1 MNFET
6 SVIGSLLLDNSAVE
20 TVRGIVQPECF
31 RNHDLSEVYRCI
43 LDLSDKNAPCDV
55 LTVADELFNDNYT
68 ASIGL
73 EQLSDI
79 QDSTASA
86 ANVEYYAEQVADAHL
101 KDKVR
106 RLSGIADNCESG
118 SDAVEKAIAEL
129 TQIGGNEAKT
139 SAHINDALTET
150 IQELDDI
157 FNDNVAYIKSG
168 IDQLDEKIHG
178 FADGGLYVIAGRPAM
193 GKSVLALNVALKA
206 ARENIPT
213 KVYSLEMPKRE
224 VSYRLICSVSNLN
237 TRSKYDMQEEDWPK
251 VTAAFS
257 VIKDLPLEIDDGSGY
272 TISYLKNSIR
282 MHAKKHGAG
291 LYVIDYLQLIKVKGE
306 NRVTGIGEITR
317 ELKGLA
323 KEIDAPIVLLSQLS
337 RSLEQRPDKRPLPSD
352 LRESGEIEQDSDVIM
367 MLYRD
372 EVYNESSDQKGVA
385 EIIVRKNRQGETGT
399 AYASSRLQFSRFDNL
414 AGGFNE

>member
-20 TVRGIVQPECF
+20 TIRGIVQPECF
-31 RNHDLSEVYRCI
+31 INHDLSEVYRCI

-178 FADGGLYVIAGRPAM
+178 FAAGGLYVIAGRPAM

-282 MHAKKHGAG
+282 MHAQKHGSG
-291 LYVIDYLQLIKVKGE
+291 LYVIDYLQLIKVKGD